1 MTESYTSTMIVPAL
15 STKIVTQRKMRFV
28 QDKSPFQ
35 ETFFAANLRHI
46 LKNNIDAFRLADS
59 LNLNP
64 STIQKIRDGRPV
76 SQSIIK
82 KIKAAILSGD
92 LFDEKGIFDQEKMQK
107 PNHSTIERFME
118 VYRLYEV
125 EKNLNLV
132 GIKLGLCRER
142 VRQLLKKGAE
152 IGLFKYEP
160 QKPPLLSRE
169 KILRDFGRH
178 LKLKAVAKANQI
190 SPRYLSK
197 LMALH
202 SISKFD
208 LEAIRLEG
216 QKRQCIKQYR
226 AVVDKLGRHPK
237 VAELQSS
244 KSTRSL
250 EYKIRKIWGSVRSFR
265 FDINSTSAMTADR

>member
-1 MTESYTSTMIVPAL
+1 
-15 STKIVTQRKMRFV
+15 
-28 QDKSPFQ
+28 
-35 ETFFAANLRHI
+35 
-46 LKNNIDAFRLADS
+46 
-59 LNLNP
+59 
-64 STIQKIRDGRPV
+64 
-76 SQSIIK
+76 
-82 KIKAAILSGD
+82 
-92 LFDEKGIFDQEKMQK
+92 
-107 PNHSTIERFME
+107 ME